1 MRSCLLVPLV
11 VALGCGAN
19 TVVANGP
26 RDPRWAAPL
35 SQPGLPN
42 LHQVSSTLYRGAQ
55 PEVPKPRVLRH
66 NLRAPALP
74 SGERSIRRP
83 DGW

>member
-1 MRSCLLVPLV
+1 ML
-11 VALGCGAN
+11 
-19 TVVANGP
+19 
-26 RDPRWAAPL
+26 RWTDSGTGSAAPV
-35 SQPGLPN
+35 GD
-42 LHQVSSTLYRGAQ
+42 RGAQ